1 MEGLDKKYK
10 DKLAAI
16 KKNIQNAPVL
26 AQYLD
31 EEEDE
36 LYQSLREEFEPHI
49 HEIYSEVADHKPL
62 QLEALENELIGEA
75 FEGLYSPRILG
86 YSVLRGAINDHYKYY
101 IPQNHFRDILL
112 AIVNSANFD
121 VIKLR
126 IGQAIQIGFALSSDI
141 WITNIIDQI
150 ENKKV
155 KLFLAALKVEKYRD
169 LSYRK
174 SAYLKFKK
182 QFESLN
188 FQSSAFPSNIAEL
201 KMYFPGLKEFL
212 IYRAKHNYDNKSLK
226 QHIISFLENSSFPNQ
241 DEYLQLLM
249 IIGMFYDLDKEETT
263 IYSQS
268 FDRVRKARKDMELEF
283 FTELKMLYESDMSI
297 NIDTEKRL
305 ISSIDNSENDEI
317 SKYLNLLDQ
326 IHSKGYIHED
336 SIEAIRSYYYQH
348 EGLSLN
354 NECLREV
361 IVRQYKNLMENLG
374 PQEYVG
380 YFEINKTIGQYI
392 GIFSN
397 QKFNQ
402 KIKEISLKYIR
413 TLLKHYTDKRG
424 RDYQDIKKFVIS
436 SFLDYGFMKEKE
448 LVELFKTKRKKKT
461 V

>member
-10 DKLAAI
+10 DSLEAL
-16 KKNIQNAPVL
+16 KKDIQDSPVL
-26 AQYLD
+26 AQYLE

-36 LYQSLREEFEPHI
+36 FYQSLREEFEPRI
-49 HEIYSEVADHKPL
+49 HEIYSELADHKPL
-62 QLEALENELIGEA
+62 QLEALERELISDE

-86 YSVLRGAINDHYKYY
+86 YSVLRGAINEDYKYY
-101 IPQNHFRDILL
+101 IPQHHFKEILL

-141 WITNIIDQI
+141 WITNIIDHI

-155 KLFLAALKVEKYRD
+155 KQFLSSLKVERFRD
-169 LSYRK
+169 LNYRK
-174 SAYLKFKK
+174 TAYVKFRK

-188 FQSSAFPSNIAEL
+188 YQSAAFPSTVAEL
-201 KMYFPGLKEFL
+201 KTYFPGLKEFL
-212 IYRAKHNYDNKSLK
+212 IYRAKHNYDNASLK
-226 QHIISFLENSSFPNQ
+226 RHIISFLENVSFPEQ
-241 DEYLQLLM
+241 DEYLQLLL
-249 IIGMFYDLDKEETT
+249 IIGMFYDLEKKESE
-263 IYSQS
+263 IYSES
-268 FDRVRKARKDMELEF
+268 FERVRKARKDMELEF

-297 NIDTEKRL
+297 NIDTERRL
-305 ISSIDNSENDEI
+305 ISSIDNSKKDEI

-336 SIEAIRSYYYQH
+336 SIEAIRNYYYQH

-361 IVRQYKNLMENLG
+361 IVRQYKNLMDNLS
-374 PQEYVG
+374 PQEYAG
-380 YFEINKTIGQYI
+380 YFDINKTIGQYI

-402 KIKEISLKYIR
+402 KVKEISLKYIKS
-413 TLLKHYTDKRG
+413 LLKFYTDKRG
-424 RDYQDIKKFVIS
+424 RDYQDIKKFVTS

-461 V
+461 A